1 MKGDVVQQNMTL
13 SFEFSR
19 YLLDHPELEEQIPEG
34 ACVVLL
40 PEDDP
45 ELCDHN
51 RRIGEQQRL
60 PGQPM
65 VYIRLRPLLPEQRS
79 RIAEVKIEPTP
90 VK

>member
-1 MKGDVVQQNMTL
+1 MKSSVMERNMTL

-19 YLLDHPELEEQIPEG
+19 YLLEHPELEEQIPEG

-51 RRIGEQQRL
+51 RRIGEQQRRS
-60 PGQPM
+60 GQPLT
-65 VYIRLRPLLPEQRS
+65 YIRLHPLLPEQRS
-79 RIAEVKIEPTP
+79 RIAAVKIEPAP
-90 VK
+90 VT